1 MSREASSSAAAR
13 PIAAPSRVA
22 AIDREAAG
30 RGDHS
35 STPGTLVLWLPVV
48 AWAALIS
55 VLSTSY
61 FSAAATAGLI
71 EPLLRWLMPHARWE
85 TIAVAHELI
94 RKAAHFTE
102 FAIFF
107 WLLARGPLRERIGM
121 ALVIC
126 AIYALADE
134 SHQMIV
140 PGRGPSL
147 FDAGL
152 DFSGA
157 LFSNFLRTAL
167 SGIMDLD

>member
-1 MSREASSSAAAR
+1 VSREASSSAAAR
-13 PIAAPSRVA
+13 SIAASSRVA

-35 STPGTLVLWLPVV
+35 RTPGTLALWLPVV
-48 AWAALIS
+48 AWASLIS

-61 FSAAATAGLI
+61 FSAAATAGII
-71 EPLLRWLMPHARWE
+71 EPFLRWLMPHARWE

-121 ALVIC
+121 ALAIC

-134 SHQMIV
+134 SHQMFA

-152 DFSGA
+152 DFTGA

-167 SGIMDLD
+167 TSLREIS